1 MTREEI
7 VILLRSRSLHIKRGG
22 PPRVGGRAGSV
33 GHAGGA
39 GHEDSGLPV
48 REAVTGQEL
57 LRAGDGYPTTGWAE
71 DRT

>member
-1 MTREEI
+1 VTREEI

-22 PPRVGGRAGSV
+22 PPRLGGRV
-33 GHAGGA
+33 GRVGVA
-39 GHEDSGLPV
+39 GHEDSDLPV